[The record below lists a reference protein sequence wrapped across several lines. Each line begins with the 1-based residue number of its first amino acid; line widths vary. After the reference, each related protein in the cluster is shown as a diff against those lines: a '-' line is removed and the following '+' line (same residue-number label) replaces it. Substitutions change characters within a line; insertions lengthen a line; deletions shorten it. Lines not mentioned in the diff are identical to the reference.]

1 MAIRAPIAFL
11 SYVRSDD
18 QHDGGRITRF
28 RERLEGE
35 VKMQTGRPFAIFQ
48 DRNDIQWGQEWEER
62 IAQSLADVTFLI
74 PIVTP
79 SFFEK
84 SCLSHRVLHFFNARK
99 NSRLESVN
107 SSRHLFGLRS
117 ACREKKQAKIKLQT
131 F

>member
-79 SFFEK
+79 DD
-84 SCLSHRVLHFFNARK
+84 
-99 NSRLESVN
+99 
-107 SSRHLFGLRS
+107 GLRGNWILIFVGCAGFS
-117 ACREKKQAKIKLQT
+117 TTSNKAY
-131 F
+131 